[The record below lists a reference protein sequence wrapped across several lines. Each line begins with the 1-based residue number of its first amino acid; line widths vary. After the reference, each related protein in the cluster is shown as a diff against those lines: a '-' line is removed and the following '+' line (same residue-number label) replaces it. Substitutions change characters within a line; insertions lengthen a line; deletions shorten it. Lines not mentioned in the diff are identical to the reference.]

1 MTVTENGIWIASIA
15 ISVYLTAFLLPLI
28 LSGIVF
34 LVSGSLTWRW
44 LYDSGY
50 LLIAIGNFV
59 VFLPMLYYLK
69 RKEDE

>member
-1 MTVTENGIWIASIA
+1 MTVTENGIWIATIA

-28 LSGIVF
+28 LSGITLF
-34 LVSGSLTWRW
+34 ISGSLTWRW
-44 LYDSGY
+44 FFDSGY

-69 RKEDE
+69 REGAE

>member
-1 MTVTENGIWIASIA
+1 VTVTENGIWIAGIV

-28 LSGIVF
+28 LSGVVL

-44 LYDSGY
+44 FYDSGY
-50 LLIAIGNFV
+50 LLIAIGTLV

-69 RKEDE
+69 REGAE